1 MIITLDGRDIG
12 WFQSC
17 VKDEALFLAQ
27 PFVDRAFRGQALALR
42 RSMP

>member
-17 VKDEALFLAQ
+17 VKDEALFPARL
-27 PFVDRAFRGQALALR
+27 FVDRASRGQALALR
-42 RSMP
+42 